1 MAVSEGHVL
10 IVDDDPTLLEMLEDG
25 LVVKGFEVKTATSG
39 QKGLEIATSEN
50 VDVIVSDLNMDGM
63 SGLELSE
70 AVAAVKEIPVIV
82 LTGEASTK
90 AAIEALRLGVYD
102 FLLKPVKLDILVGA
116 LRRAV
121 ERRQLRLEVEHLRNA
136 VAQTGQFEEIVGESH
151 PMKELVSLVA
161 RVAPADVSVLVTGES
176 GTGKE
181 LVARALHKRSNR
193 AEGPFVAINC
203 AAMPATLLES
213 ELFGHVQGAFT
224 DAKAAKDGLFLQAD
238 GGTLFLDEIGDMPM
252 EMQAK
257 LLRALQ
263 EQKVRPVGGSEERA
277 FDVRIVAAT
286 NKDLDE
292 AVEDGRFRE
301 DLFYRVNVV
310 RVPTPPL
317 RARGR
322 DILLLAQH
330 FVDRAAERAKRP
342 IRGISPNAAEKLVTY
357 DWPGNVRELENCIER
372 GVALAQGEQITIDDL
387 PERVQKFETVAV
399 EPDELGGQLLTVQEL
414 ERRHIIRVLEA
425 VEGNKTRAAEVLGFD
440 RRTLYRKLER
450 YGIEA

>member
-1 MAVSEGHVL
+1 MNSEGHVL
-10 IVDDDPTLLEMLEDG
+10 IVDDDSALCEMLEDG
-25 LVVKGFEVKTATSG
+25 LSVKGFEVSTATSG
-39 QKGLEIATSEN
+39 QKGFEIASSSN
-50 VDVIVSDLNMDGM
+50 VDVIVSDLNMEGM

-70 AVAAVKEIPVIV
+70 AVASVKEVPVIV
-82 LTGEASTK
+82 LTGEASIQS
-90 AAIEALRLGVYD
+90 AIEALRLGVYD
-102 FLLKPVKLDILVGA
+102 FLLKPVKLDVLVLA

-121 ERRQLRLEVEHLRNA
+121 EKRRLRAEVEQLRNA
-136 VAQTGQFEEIVGESH
+136 VAESTQFEAIVGESH

-181 LVARALHKRSNR
+181 LVARALHQRSPR
-193 AEGPFVAINC
+193 VEGPFIAINC
-203 AAMPATLLES
+203 AAMPASLLES

-224 DAKAAKDGLFLQAD
+224 DAKAAKDGLFVQAD

-263 EQKVRPVGGSEERA
+263 EQRVRPVGGSEERQ
-277 FDVRIVAAT
+277 FNVRVVAAT

-292 AVEDGRFRE
+292 AVEEGTFRE
-301 DLFYRVNVV
+301 DLFYRINVV

-330 FVDRAAERAKRP
+330 FIERAATRANRN
-342 IRGISPNAAEKLVTY
+342 IRGISPAAAEKLVTY

-372 GVALAQGEQITIDDL
+372 GVALAQGDQITIDDL
-387 PERVQKFETVAV
+387 PERVRAFESVAV
-399 EPDELGGQLLTVQEL
+399 EPDDLGGTLLTVQEL

-425 VEGNKTRAAEVLGFD
+425 VDGNKTRAAEVLGFD

-450 YGIEA
+450 YGIDA